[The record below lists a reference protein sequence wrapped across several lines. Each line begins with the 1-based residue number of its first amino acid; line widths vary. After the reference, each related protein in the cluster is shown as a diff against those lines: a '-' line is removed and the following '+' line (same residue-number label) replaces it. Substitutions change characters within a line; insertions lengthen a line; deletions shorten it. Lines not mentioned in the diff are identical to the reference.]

1 MEDGQM
7 ADAHIESNESILA
20 VYDKALSMIKFIVA
34 DNCTTNRS
42 VATKLDVPLI
52 GCVSYRFNLAMVR
65 FLSDSE
71 NLINMIQRLM
81 ASLRQPN
88 NAAPLALHTAL
99 LPEKANATRWSSVWK
114 MVHKYVRIRDA
125 AKHAPAVEEL
135 LPRLSDHR
143 RILVLHDKLK
153 ELQSVYEKLQLYKRT
168 LGEVRALFD
177 ACMAK
182 YPVMEEYLKPTAKIV
197 HSPTFEAAVIK
208 VTSSLPVTSAEAKTL
223 EPFRRP
229 ERFGQSEDEPAADC
243 ASEILCRAKK
253 PRQSQ
258 RRAVDYIPLLGAIPP
273 TSNRCERSFSEC

>member
-168 LGEVRALFD
+168 L
-177 ACMAK
+177 
-182 YPVMEEYLKPTAKIV
+182 
-197 HSPTFEAAVIK
+197 AVIK